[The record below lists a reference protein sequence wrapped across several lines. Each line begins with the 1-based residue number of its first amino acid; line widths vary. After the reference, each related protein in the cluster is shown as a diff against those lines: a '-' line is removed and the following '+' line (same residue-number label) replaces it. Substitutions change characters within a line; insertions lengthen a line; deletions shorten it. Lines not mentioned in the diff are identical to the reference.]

1 MAKASKADSGGPH
14 RPAVPAATTAK
25 LRAWWAHRQWLDGAH
40 RGASAAEVLTAT
52 GWARSVGGAAPY
64 LGLFARAGLSREA
77 VDAAV
82 ARLEVHELP
91 SARGCTYVLP
101 AADFALGLAAGAA
114 APAGELAAAEK
125 HLGVTRDEVEKLC
138 LAIGRALA
146 GSAGP
151 GPSPHSLHSTGSA
164 GAPTGPTGPA
174 DPAAVPL
181 DPAAIRVA
189 VGDAV
194 RSLGEAG
201 RRRGLSTTLP
211 LALGLMQSRGQLR
224 RVPVNGRLDQ
234 QRYGYV
240 GWDQPVAGD
249 AADLARRYFSW
260 AGPASL
266 QHFRWFSGFTAATA
280 KRAAAEAGMVPLPGR
295 PDGPDLL
302 MPPEL
307 VDAFAGFGVPA
318 EPCYTLLAGID
329 GIHLLHRD
337 LSRLVDPADAA
348 RPLPAGKAGR
358 SFGGEADPQTHI
370 VLDRGRIVGF
380 WEYDPEPGEIV
391 LQSFVPPDA
400 ALRAAVAR
408 TEAFVRDQLGDARG
422 FSLDSP
428 RSRAPRI
435 AALRAAAAAT
445 GG

>member
-1 MAKASKADSGGPH
+1 MAKASKADSGEQH
-14 RPAVPAATTAK
+14 PATAPEATTGK
-25 LRAWWAHRQWLDGAH
+25 LRAWWAHRQWLDGVH

-146 GSAGP
+146 G
-151 GPSPHSLHSTGSA
+151 TG
-164 GAPTGPTGPA
+164 
-174 DPAAVPL
+174 DVPQE
-181 DPAAIRVA
+181 PAAIRAA

-201 RRRGLSTTLP
+201 KKRGLSTTLP

-249 AADLARRYFSW
+249 AVDLARRYFSW

-280 KRAAAEAGMVPLPGR
+280 KRAVAEAGMVPLPGR
-295 PDGPDLL
+295 SDGSGLL

-307 VDAFAGFGVPA
+307 VDAFAGFTPPA
-318 EPCYTLLAGID
+318 EPYYTLLAGID

-337 LSRLVDPADAA
+337 LSRLVDPADAV

-358 SFGGEADPQTHI
+358 SFGGEADPQTHV

-380 WEYDPEPGEIV
+380 WEYDPERGEIV
-391 LQSFVPPDA
+391 LQSFVSPDA

-428 RSRAPRI
+428 KSRAPKI
-435 AALRAAAAAT
+435 AALRAAAAAAPAAADDDDD
-445 GG
+445 G